1 MTTKARAGMDELILR
16 VQAAL
21 SLATKKEAANLANV
35 LVSCLEDTLIEHL
48 AEDGYSIKL
57 GGFGRFVVH
66 HRPAIRREIGFSGE
80 ICDLPVKRKVK
91 FTGLGKLR
99 QFETGRLSGDVA
111 KTSTRV
117 PR

>member
-1 MTTKARAGMDELILR
+1 MAKSSREGREELVMR

-21 SLATKKEAANLANV
+21 NLATKKDAAELANV
-35 LVSCLEDTLIEHL
+35 LVSCLENTLVDHL

-66 HRPAIRREIGFSGE
+66 HRPAIRRKIGFSGE
-80 ICDLPVKRKVK
+80 IRDVPVKRKVK

-99 QFETGRLSGDVA
+99 QLE
-111 KTSTRV
+111 RV
-117 PR
+117 KN

>member
-91 FTGLGKLR
+91 FIGLGNLR
-99 QFETGRLSGDVA
+99 QLE
-111 KTSTRV
+111 
-117 PR
+117 